1 VLTSADL
8 YLVMAGF
15 AVALICLIPRAYP
28 DLPTACGGL
37 SLWMNSRNRK

>member
-15 AVALICLIPRAYP
+15 AVALICLIPFVPTRIYPPRAV
-28 DLPTACGGL
+28 A
-37 SLWMNSRNRK
+37 